1 MAWRYCILLQQR
13 INGASPRYRVPV
25 GVSTRIAGL
34 VGRIESNDKGPQ
46 LKDPRG
52 ERGELPPPEMI
63 SDGLP
68 VA

>member
-13 INGASPRYRVPV
+13 ITGASPRYRVPV

-46 LKDPRG
+46 LKDPG
-52 ERGELPPPEMI
+52 ANEGSSLP
-63 SDGLP
+63 
-68 VA
+68 